1 MRIAPAEKKPAASA
15 VEQGEPLVMS
25 RYPSP
30 EPSTEL
36 ATMAQ
41 LQAIVPSEF
50 FKPNGSDAILTAL
63 TAEVRKQAALL
74 DISTESRRAAIAALA
89 YKVAKSKTA
98 LDKARKD
105 LVADQKEAL
114 KAIDREGARIWDE
127 LEALQAEVR
136 KPLTDW
142 ENAEKARVS
151 GHEAALHLIVD
162 AGQRASIWED
172 LDSIETQIG
181 IVNQLFSGR
190 NWEEFGKRADAEKSL
205 ALEHLG
211 RAHDKEFARQAELKE
226 LARLRAA
233 EVERKE
239 AERLQKIADDAA
251 AEERRKGEAVRLE
264 QARLAEVERQRI
276 ADEAAQAEA
285 RAKQAEAQRIADA
298 ERAQREAQELAE
310 KVERERIE
318 AEQKARRESELAER
332 LLAEAEQRR
341 IKDAEFAEQK
351 RVAAEKEAVRVL
363 EAERVAAEKRQ
374 AEAIEA
380 ERKRVADEAERV
392 RLETEKRERNKK
404 HRERIESA
412 AAEGLIFRF
421 PMQIELARDLI
432 KAISEGLIPNVTIN
446 Y

>member
-1 MRIAPAEKKPAASA
+1 
-15 VEQGEPLVMS
+15 MS

-50 FKPNGSDAILTAL
+50 FKPNGSDAILAAI

-74 DISTESRRAAIAALA
+74 DISTEPRRAAIAALA

-136 KPLTDW
+136 KPLTEW
-142 ENAEKARVS
+142 ENAEKTRVAN
-151 GHEAALHLIVD
+151 HEAVLHLIED
-162 AGQRASIWED
+162 EGRRAGMHETLEEIESSIALVKQLYDGRAW
-172 LDSIETQIG
+172 Q
-181 IVNQLFSGR
+181 
-190 NWEEFGKRADAEKSL
+190 EFNSRANGCRTT
-205 ALEHLG
+205 ALEYLG
-211 RAHDKEFARQAELKE
+211 RAHDRLFAAKAERAE
-226 LARLRAA
+226 LARLRQ
-233 EVERKE
+233 EESDRKE
-239 AERLQKIADDAA
+239 AARVQAIADEAA
-251 AEERRKGEAVRLE
+251 ARERKLAEDRAAE
-264 QARLAEVERQRI
+264 QARLAEQERKRI
-276 ADEAAQAEA
+276 EDAKFEAEAKARQAEA
-285 RAKQAEAQRIADA
+285 ARVAAEAKAEADRVEAERKAQEAAERAELALLEAQR
-298 ERAQREAQELAE
+298 EREREAQY
-310 KVERERIE
+310 
-318 AEQKARRESELAER
+318 
-332 LLAEAEQRR
+332 
-341 IKDAEFAEQK
+341 AEQK
-351 RVAAEKEAVRVL
+351 RIAREQEIERERKAAEEK
-363 EAERVAAEKRQ
+363 AERDRVA
-374 AEAIEA
+374 AIEA

-432 KAISEGLIPNVTIN
+432 KAISEGLIPNVTIT

>member
-1 MRIAPAEKKPAASA
+1 
-15 VEQGEPLVMS
+15 MS

-50 FKPNGSDAILTAL
+50 FKPNGSDAILAAI

-74 DISTESRRAAIAALA
+74 DISTEPRRAAIAALA

-136 KPLTDW
+136 KPLTEW
-142 ENAEKARVS
+142 ENAEKTRVAN
-151 GHEAALHLIVD
+151 HEAVLHLIED
-162 AGQRASIWED
+162 EGRRAGMHETLEEIESSIALVKQLYDGRAW
-172 LDSIETQIG
+172 Q
-181 IVNQLFSGR
+181 
-190 NWEEFGKRADAEKSL
+190 EFNSRANGCRTT
-205 ALEHLG
+205 ALEYLG
-211 RAHDKEFARQAELKE
+211 RAHDRLFAAKAERAE
-226 LARLRAA
+226 LARLRQ
-233 EVERKE
+233 EESDRKE
-239 AERLQKIADDAA
+239 AARVQAIADEAA
-251 AEERRKGEAVRLE
+251 ARERKLAEDRAAE
-264 QARLAEVERQRI
+264 QARLAEQERKRIEDAKFEAEAKALQAEAARVAAEAKAEADRVEAERKAQEAAERAELAI
-276 ADEAAQAEA
+276 KVAEARRAQEAEEAAQRERDA
-285 RAKQAEAQRIADA
+285 RERAAVALLEAQR
-298 ERAQREAQELAE
+298 EREREAQY
-310 KVERERIE
+310 
-318 AEQKARRESELAER
+318 
-332 LLAEAEQRR
+332 
-341 IKDAEFAEQK
+341 AEQK
-351 RVAAEKEAVRVL
+351 RIAREQEIERERKAAEEK
-363 EAERVAAEKRQ
+363 AERDRVA
-374 AEAIEA
+374 AIEA

-432 KAISEGLIPNVTIN
+432 KAISEGLIPNVTIT